1 MLGADSHLTNGNSL
15 DTRRRQPITRDLY
28 RCALMSCYASR
39 ANFVLP
45 VPCSPRRANEVPLF
59 LSGCCT
65 SANHPTTQLDSAAS
79 PRQTL
84 SPMWARNFEQS
95 PGIGLTLNPRQR
107 VRLSKFLRTSTG
119 AWRGVAEFTD
129 WEQVAKRPQ
138 RSKGIKRNAS
148 FPWKCSHSQPIGH
161 GAYARWLI

>member
-1 MLGADSHLTNGNSL
+1 MQQRLATPIVHLVIDGGEVSMIL
-15 DTRRRQPITRDLY
+15 
-28 RCALMSCYASR
+28 
-39 ANFVLP
+39 FVLP
-45 VPCSPRRANEVPLF
+45 ISKMPKRRSPYHR
-59 LSGCCT
+59 
-65 SANHPTTQLDSAAS
+65 DK
-79 PRQTL
+79 TL

-107 VRLSKFLRTSTG
+107 AECVRLSKFLRTSTG